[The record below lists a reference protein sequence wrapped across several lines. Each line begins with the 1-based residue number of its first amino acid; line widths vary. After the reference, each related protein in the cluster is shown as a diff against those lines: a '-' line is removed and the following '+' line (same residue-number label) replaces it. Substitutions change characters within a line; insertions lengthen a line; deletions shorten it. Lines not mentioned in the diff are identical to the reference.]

1 MRKKKENQK
10 GRRFRRVAC
19 GFLAFGAIF
28 TLISDKSK
36 IVSSA
41 AAETYRPKTVVVASH
56 IKQAPAA
63 TQTPIS
69 EVATGF
75 GDKKG
80 KDIVGALAKRMGFW
94 PEKRKVNRVGY
105 SYVQWVR
112 GDGTDY
118 NVYNYIF
125 ETDEEDNMRYAQFM
139 IAPRDT
145 IAYFSKVI
153 SLFFSRDDAQKI
165 EAFIAAHK
173 EAGEA
178 TYAIADMIITHDR
191 NDSNVMLL
199 IWRDNNQ
206 IAGDL
211 I

>member
-63 TQTPIS
+63 TQTPIP

-153 SLFFSRDDAQKI
+153 SLFSAWTTLKKSKR
-165 EAFIAAHK
+165 
-173 EAGEA
+173 
-178 TYAIADMIITHDR
+178 
-191 NDSNVMLL
+191 LL
-199 IWRDNNQ
+199 LLTKKPARQ
-206 IAGDL
+206 HMRL
-211 I
+211 PT